1 MKSLFRMNRFF
12 IAFLCFCSLLA
23 VQAIELQAGTIPEE
37 IQKQIPAVL
46 DYLNQRQLKNVGVLK
61 FRVKKPG
68 EKVSS
73 AVGPLNSLLADR
85 LEVALILGNPFDAD
99 QQINII
105 KDASSQVADI
115 ENANHLNA
123 TGRAVLFG
131 PEFKLAWG
139 DKTVKADAF
148 LTGVVQIH
156 EDRKRATIGILCF
169 DKKGGDLEKACPLIE
184 ADLDPTTL
192 GELGESFVLRGAF
205 DGGAPQLTFKQS
217 QERKKN
223 DALTQTVRVKTGQNE
238 FPLMDDSA
246 PINLE
251 ILYDGRP
258 VDIEF
263 RNGQAFVM
271 EPREG
276 QEVQMILKYSD
287 LAKRRVG
294 AVLKV
299 NGENTLY
306 RQTQR
311 DIDCSKWILS
321 PEHRKTIVKGY
332 QLKNNQAQQ
341 FKVLS
346 QSESQ
351 KRAMDYGRQVGQ
363 IQLTVFPELTGPKP
377 TPSLPEAAEEDLLA
391 MLRGTQPAKQPLNL
405 SALKQQLRTAG
416 SKQLETRGL
425 IVEGDTQKNKVTT
438 VKFTPDPT
446 PAMTVTIHYYTP

>member
-1 MKSLFRMNRFF
+1 
-12 IAFLCFCSLLA
+12 
-23 VQAIELQAGTIPEE
+23 
-37 IQKQIPAVL
+37 
-46 DYLNQRQLKNVGVLK
+46 
-61 FRVKKPG
+61 
-68 EKVSS
+68 
-73 AVGPLNSLLADR
+73 
-85 LEVALILGNPFDAD
+85 
-99 QQINII
+99 
-105 KDASSQVADI
+105 
-115 ENANHLNA
+115 
-123 TGRAVLFG
+123 
-131 PEFKLAWG
+131 
-139 DKTVKADAF
+139 
-148 LTGVVQIH
+148 
-156 EDRKRATIGILCF
+156 
-169 DKKGGDLEKACPLIE
+169 
-184 ADLDPTTL
+184 
-192 GELGESFVLRGAF
+192 
-205 DGGAPQLTFKQS
+205 APQLNFKQS
-217 QERKKN
+217 QEKKKN

-246 PINLE
+246 PVDLE

-425 IVEGDTQKNKVTT
+425 IVEGDTKKNKVTT

>member
-1 MKSLFRMNRFF
+1 MKSLFRMNR
-12 IAFLCFCSLLA
+12 IINAILCFCSVAA
-23 VQAIELQAGTIPEE
+23 VQTVELQAGTIPEE

-46 DYLNQRQLKNVGVLK
+46 NYLNQRQLKNVGVLK

-123 TGRAVLFG
+123 AGRAVLFG
-131 PEFKLAWG
+131 PEYKLAWG
-139 DKTVKADAF
+139 NETVKADAF

-156 EDRKRATIGILCF
+156 EDRKHATIGILCF
-169 DKKGGDLEKACPLIE
+169 DKQGGDLEKACPLIE

-311 DIDCSKWILS
+311 DIDCSK
-321 PEHRKTIVKGY
+321 
-332 QLKNNQAQQ
+332 
-341 FKVLS
+341 
-346 QSESQ
+346 
-351 KRAMDYGRQVGQ
+351 
-363 IQLTVFPELTGPKP
+363 
-377 TPSLPEAAEEDLLA
+377 
-391 MLRGTQPAKQPLNL
+391 
-405 SALKQQLRTAG
+405 
-416 SKQLETRGL
+416 
-425 IVEGDTQKNKVTT
+425 
-438 VKFTPDPT
+438 
-446 PAMTVTIHYYTP
+446 